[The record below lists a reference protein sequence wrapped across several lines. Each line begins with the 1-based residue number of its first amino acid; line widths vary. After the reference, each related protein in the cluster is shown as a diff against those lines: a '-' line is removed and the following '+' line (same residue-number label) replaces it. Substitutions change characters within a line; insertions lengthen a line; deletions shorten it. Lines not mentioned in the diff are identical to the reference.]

1 VTSPAPIRL
10 GVVCDYPEEG
20 WPSMDLVGEM
30 ILTHLAAGHSAE
42 VAPKRI
48 CPPYRHR
55 FTRFSPKRG
64 RNSDRALNRFWD
76 YPRHLARLARLGDF
90 DLFHIVDHSYAQLAH
105 ALPLGRA
112 VVTCHDLVVFH
123 CLLDPA
129 GDPRPRWFRAMA
141 ERTLSGLQRATAV
154 VCDSG
159 PVRDELL
166 AHGLIAEDRLHVVPL
181 AVRPEC
187 SPDPNESADA
197 EAARLL
203 GPSHA
208 DAPELLHVGSN
219 VTRKRVDVLLSVFA
233 AVRREHAG
241 ARLIKVGGALEGDLA
256 RQADDLGIADAITIA
271 PFLTPDVLAAVYRRA
286 ALVLQP
292 SDLEGFGLPVVEAL
306 ACGAPV
312 LASDIPVLR
321 EVGGGAACYAPVGD
335 IDAWSAAALNL
346 FLERRQDPTSWS
358 ARRALAL
365 DHAAAFRWTAHAT
378 RLVEIYHAV
387 LERWPTVVGRR
398 P

>member
-1 VTSPAPIRL
+1 VTRPVSIRV

-30 ILTHLAAGHSAE
+30 ILTHLAAGHAAE
-42 VAPKRI
+42 VAPTRV

-55 FTRFSPKRG
+55 LARLSPQRG
-64 RNSDRALNRFWD
+64 RNPDRALNRFWD
-76 YPRHLARLARLGDF
+76 YPRYLSQLARSGDF

-105 ALPLGRA
+105 ALPPGRA
-112 VVTCHDLVVFH
+112 VATCHDLVVFH

-129 GDPRPRWFRAMA
+129 GEPRPRWFRAMA
-141 ERTLSGLQRATAV
+141 ERTLSGLQKAAAV

-166 AHGLIAEDRLHVVPL
+166 AHGLIAKDRLHVVPL

-219 VTRKRVDVLLSVFA
+219 VPRKRVDVLLEVFA
-233 AVRREHAG
+233 AVRREIAG

-256 RQADDLGIADAITIA
+256 RQARDLGITDAITIA
-271 PFLTPDVLAAVYRRA
+271 PFLTPDVLGAVYRRA
-286 ALVLQP
+286 ALALQP

-321 EVGGGAACYAPVGD
+321 EVGGEAASYAPVGD
-335 IDAWSAAALNL
+335 VSAWSRTAVKLL
-346 FLERRQDPTSWS
+346 HERRDDPGSWS
-358 ARRALAL
+358 ARRASALA
-365 DHAAAFRWTAHAT
+365 HAAVFRWTAHAA
-378 RLVEIYHAV
+378 RLVEIYREV
-387 LERWPTVVGRR
+387 LDSNGSVQGED
-398 P
+398 